1 MEFEDKVAEY
11 GPKLEALQEKLAL
24 DGVEFIQVHTV
35 DTSGAFRSKIA
46 PLKLSRYGEAINAIL
61 YCVAHGDGQP
71 IGDVA
76 FASATA
82 NEENGFPNI
91 KGIIDPA
98 TVVQHGWKPEY
109 ASAITFSYMLD
120 GSPCPYDPRGVLA
133 RVEQRAAALGY
144 EPRFALEYEFGIFH
158 ADHDLM
164 RAGRY
169 RELKPWGHSLT
180 NYDLVRSGEYQD
192 FAAELIRRMKSIGI
206 GIASLVTE
214 YGFGM
219 YEYALTPK
227 TALQAADE
235 AMRAKLHLRELCAER
250 GLVATFMTR
259 FQPPGK
265 ESACGAHHHVSLWKD
280 DKPAFA
286 AGPNK
291 LTPVAE
297 KFLAGVLNRMQ
308 ETHLLFR
315 PTVNSYRRFDRGA
328 WSPEDV
334 AWGFENRTAPIRAI
348 TTPNDGACRFEHRA
362 PGADI
367 NPYLSIAAI
376 LAAGCEGIEKGLP
389 LEAPVSGDLASL
401 DKPKLPRTLNAS
413 IEAFANS
420 DFCAE
425 AFGEAFRD
433 NYAESRRAEQAA
445 FEAWQASHITDF
457 EWQRYFI
464 N

>member
-1 MEFEDKVAEY
+1 MEFENKVAEY

-71 IGDVA
+71 MGDVA

-133 RVEQRAAALGY
+133 RVERRAAALGY

-158 ADHDLM
+158 ADHELM

-367 NPYLSIAAI
+367 NPYLSVAAI
-376 LAAGCEGIEKGLP
+376 LAAGCEGIEKSLP
-389 LEAPVSGDLASL
+389 LEAPVSGDLALL

-445 FEAWQASHITDF
+445 FEVWQASHITDF

>member
-367 NPYLSIAAI
+367 NPYLSVAAI

-389 LEAPVSGDLASL
+389 LEAPVSGDLALL

>member
-1 MEFEDKVAEY
+1 MEFENKVAEY

-71 IGDVA
+71 MGDVA

-133 RVEQRAAALGY
+133 RVERRAAALGY

-158 ADHDLM
+158 ADHELM

-376 LAAGCEGIEKGLP
+376 LAAGCEGIEKSLP
-389 LEAPVSGDLASL
+389 LEAPVSGDLALL

>member
-389 LEAPVSGDLASL
+389 LEAPVSGDLALL

>member
-1 MEFEDKVAEY
+1 MEFQDRVAEY
-11 GPKLEALQEKLAL
+11 GPKLEALQQKLAL

-35 DTSGAFRSKIA
+35 DTSGAFRSKIT
-46 PLKLSRYGEAINAIL
+46 PLKLSTYGEAINAIL

-71 IGDVA
+71 MGDVA
-76 FASATA
+76 FTSSTA

-91 KGIIDPA
+91 KGIIDPT

-180 NYDLVRSGEYQD
+180 NYDLVRSAEYQD
-192 FAAELIRRMKSIGI
+192 FVAELIRRMKSIGI
-206 GIASLVTE
+206 GIASVVTE

-227 TALQAADE
+227 TALQAADD

-280 DKPAFA
+280 DKPVFA

-297 KFLAGVLNRMQ
+297 KFLAGILNRMQ

-334 AWGFENRTAPIRAI
+334 AWGYENRTAPIRAI

-367 NPYLSIAAI
+367 NPYLSVAAI
-376 LAAGCEGIEKGLP
+376 LAAGCEGIEKELA
-389 LEAPVSGDLASL
+389 LEEPVSGDLATL
-401 DKPKLPRTLNAS
+401 GKPKLPRTLNAS
-413 IEAFANS
+413 IEAFATS

-464 N
+464 S

>member
-1 MEFEDKVAEY
+1 MEFQDKVAEY

-35 DTSGAFRSKIA
+35 DTSGAFRSKIT
-46 PLKLSRYGEAINAIL
+46 PLKLSTCGEAINAIL

-71 IGDVA
+71 MGDVA
-76 FASATA
+76 FASLTA
-82 NEENGFPNI
+82 NEQNGFPNI
-91 KGIIDPA
+91 KGIIDPG

-227 TALQAADE
+227 TALQAADD

-280 DKPAFA
+280 GKPTFA
-286 AGPNK
+286 AGPNT

-297 KFLAGVLNRMQ
+297 KFLAGVLHRMQ

-348 TTPNDGACRFEHRA
+348 TTPNDGACRFEHRV

-376 LAAGCEGIEKGLP
+376 LAAGCEGIEKNLA
-389 LEAPVSGDLASL
+389 LEEPVNGDLATL

-413 IEAFANS
+413 IDAFANS

-433 NYAESRRAEQAA
+433 NYAQSRRAEQAA

>member
-1 MEFEDKVAEY
+1 MEFENKVAEY

-71 IGDVA
+71 MGDVA

-133 RVEQRAAALGY
+133 RVERRAAALGY

-158 ADHDLM
+158 ADHELM

-367 NPYLSIAAI
+367 NPYLSVAAI
-376 LAAGCEGIEKGLP
+376 LAAGCEGIEKSLP
-389 LEAPVSGDLASL
+389 LEAPVSGDLALL

>member
-445 FEAWQASHITDF
+445 FEVWQASHITDF

>member
-1 MEFEDKVAEY
+1 MEFENKVAEY

-71 IGDVA
+71 MGDVA
-76 FASATA
+76 FASASA

-133 RVEQRAAALGY
+133 RVERRAAALGY

-158 ADHDLM
+158 ADHELM

-376 LAAGCEGIEKGLP
+376 LAAGCEGIEKSLP
-389 LEAPVSGDLASL
+389 LEAPVSGDLALL